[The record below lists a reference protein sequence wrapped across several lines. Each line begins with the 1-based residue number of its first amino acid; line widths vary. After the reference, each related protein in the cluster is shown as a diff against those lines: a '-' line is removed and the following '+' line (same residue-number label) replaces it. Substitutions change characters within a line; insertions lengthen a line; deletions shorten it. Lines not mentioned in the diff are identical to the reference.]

1 MVQKIPKFDCDAVTP
16 NAIFLLVGRRRSGKS
31 VNLMSLLHRFRN
43 TFAWGCVICPSQTS
57 LKDYSNVMPPQFC
70 HESIDL
76 DLIQKMIDYQNKRV
90 KNNCAERIFL
100 VLDDCAF
107 DVKAFKSKVLK
118 YLFFNSRHLKI
129 TLFISI
135 QDCLVLSPALR
146 ANVDFVLASR
156 EKGKS
161 YRQRFFDAYGICF
174 NSFKEFDKIFRALTE
189 NFHTMVLAAAA
200 ATQSDAVEDNVFSFK
215 STFPLPEFKM
225 SPDKNWWRTTK
236 FVRNPTVKIVS
247 NDKREEKKV
256 IEKKVDPQTF
266 SVAPIRFESHRPE
279 RKLEYK
285 KLNFN
290 RKFRKRF
297 TY

>member
-100 VLDDCAF
+100 VLDDCAC
-107 DVKAFKSKVLK
+107 DVKACKSKVLK

-146 ANVDFVLASR
+146 ANVDFV
-156 EKGKS
+156 
-161 YRQRFFDAYGICF
+161 
-174 NSFKEFDKIFRALTE
+174 
-189 NFHTMVLAAAA
+189 
-200 ATQSDAVEDNVFSFK
+200 
-215 STFPLPEFKM
+215 
-225 SPDKNWWRTTK
+225 
-236 FVRNPTVKIVS
+236 
-247 NDKREEKKV
+247 
-256 IEKKVDPQTF
+256 
-266 SVAPIRFESHRPE
+266 SVFESARGDLTAADRVHPNESGYEAWAAHIARDIVAT
-279 RKLEYK
+279 R
-285 KLNFN
+285 NAHG
-290 RKFRKRF
+290 
-297 TY
+297 